1 MKEGWEYKKLG
12 EVAEFF
18 RGLTYSKKDEVEQSD
33 NKVLRSNNID
43 LVSHKINIEDIKC
56 VRQDLIVSA
65 DKKLKDESILIC
77 MSNGSHAHLGK
88 TAFVSAAMDYAFGGF
103 MGLICPEAEKINPK
117 FCFYAT
123 ISQSFLSYIIKLGNG
138 ANIKNLKWSDL
149 QFFQIAVPPLSEQQA
164 IVEELDLLNAIIY
177 KKKEEL
183 EELDKLAQSIFYDM
197 FGDPVENEKGWEVK
211 KLSELSSK
219 IGDGLHGTPSY
230 MENSGYYFVNGNNL
244 EKGSIVYNKK
254 TKQVSK
260 EEYDKYYIEF
270 GKQTIFVSINGTIGK
285 LAYYRGEQIIL
296 GKSACYINLKE
307 NVNKVFI
314 YSILSSDYFKKY
326 TMGEKTGSTI
336 SNVSLKSIRFFP
348 VPLPP
353 LPLQQKFA
361 VRISAIE
368 QMKENV
374 SASMAEVQTLL
385 AATMDKYFG

>member
-12 EVAEFF
+12 EVCEKITDGSHNPPKSGEYSEFLMLSSKNVF
-18 RGLTYSKKDEVEQSD
+18 NRELTFDEPRYLTKEQFETE
-33 NKVLRSNNID
+33 NKRT
-43 LVSHKINIEDIKC
+43 DIKAGDVLLTIVGTIGRCC
-56 VRQDLIVSA
+56 VVKDNVRNFVLQRSVAVLKPNTRVINSEFLMYQMIGSSQ
-65 DKKLKDESILIC
+65 KLNNEAKGIAQKGVYIKQLVE
-77 MSNGSHAHLGK
+77 LGV
-88 TAFVSAAMDYAFGGF
+88 A
-103 MGLICPEAEKINPK
+103 I
-117 FCFYAT
+117 
-123 ISQSFLSYIIKLGNG
+123 
-138 ANIKNLKWSDL
+138 
-149 QFFQIAVPPLSEQQA
+149 PPLSEQQA
-164 IVEELDLLNAIIY
+164 IVEELDLLNAIID

-183 EELDKLAQSIFYDM
+183 EELDKLAQSLFYDM

-211 KLSELSSK
+211 TLSELSSK

-230 MENSGYYFVNGNNL
+230 VENSDYYFVNGNNL

-307 NVNKVFI
+307 NVDKVFI

-353 LPLQQKFA
+353 LPLQQEFTA
-361 VRISAIE
+361 RISSIE
-368 QMKENV
+368 QMKEKV
-374 SASMAEVQTLL
+374 TASMAEVQTLL

>member
-12 EVAEFF
+12 EVCE
-18 RGLTYSKKDEVEQSD
+18 SKKAILRAKSAYSADDIIQYADISAIDNESKRIGHFTSYKFSEAPSRAQQCVVEKDILYSLVRPNLQNIAILPHLDETNIVASSGFC
-33 NKVLRSNNID
+33 VLRASSANACFLYYLLMSKAFTDYILG
-43 LVSHKINIEDIKC
+43 LVS
-56 VRQDLIVSA
+56 
-65 DKKLKDESILIC
+65 
-77 MSNGSHAHLGK
+77 
-88 TAFVSAAMDYAFGGF
+88 
-103 MGLICPEAEKINPK
+103 
-117 FCFYAT
+117 
-123 ISQSFLSYIIKLGNG
+123 G
-138 ANIKNLKWSDL
+138 ANYPAVREDDVKNYK
-149 QFFQIAVPPLSEQQA
+149 FAFPPLSEQQA
-164 IVEELDLLNAIIY
+164 IVEELDLLNAIID
-177 KKKEEL
+177 KKTQEL

-197 FGDPVENEKGWEVK
+197 FGDPMENEKGWEVK

-230 MENSGYYFVNGNNL
+230 VENSGYYFVNGNNL

-353 LPLQQKFA
+353 LSLQQQFA
-361 VRISAIE
+361 ARISAIE
-368 QMKENV
+368 QMKEKV
-374 SASMAEVQTLL
+374 AASIAEVQTLL